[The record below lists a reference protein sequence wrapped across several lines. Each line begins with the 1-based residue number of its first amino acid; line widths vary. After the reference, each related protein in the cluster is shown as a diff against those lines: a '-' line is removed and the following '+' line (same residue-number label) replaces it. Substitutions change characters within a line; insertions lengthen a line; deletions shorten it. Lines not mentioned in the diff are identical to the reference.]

1 MKPLHAILNALK
13 GRTQTNIEAREI
25 HYAMSLFWVGT
36 SDHAR
41 SDHAR
46 QVHVCGQD
54 RCVLWSR
61 CPTPTKAL
69 CVGRDP
75 CGRPS
80 HEIGTLFNSSSLKR
94 TGHECLHPAT
104 KPVRTLKPS
113 NLLARVSAILLFS
126 SLAFGQ
132 VAGVTPVN
140 VASKTDLALPL
151 VSIGSSVGWKIGAE
165 DYRLNVAQSL
175 NNASLEV
182 YSPEINLNDYA
193 NKTDRKN
200 YYGDELYAKNAKLET
215 TFKLSNSANLQLVNK
230 KFGSSLK
237 HSFVQLFSG
246 SLNTGFYPMAVQ
258 SLGNGKNSY
267 QIRASQGVRVEAS
280 QFTVNVRG
288 QFGQDQ
294 LVAFLDIG
302 KDAIGQKVTLENY
315 DADGKNEMN
324 LSLVQPTNSVPL
336 AISENLAWT
345 GNTILVTPDLVGTWK
360 ILTRVLPTTKQFSNS
375 VAFRFKIGG
384 KPLFA
389 RIPGFPT
396 PKTALEPAK
405 PVSTGVLQVSAR
417 ASICGTVLPF
427 KAGFKI
433 KGIQYQ
439 APTSLRLAP
448 GNYNLEPDI
457 LAGAKTQS
465 VGVNIKSNEVSSV
478 NLNYVVA
485 VALSAQPQVLE
496 LKPGQSANL
505 DVQVTTAFA
514 LVVPINLKL
523 MPSAGIKVGTVAAG
537 QALNSLPFKTSVT
550 VTASSGGKINIGL
563 GAGCPTLEIPV
574 TVILP
579 KPPAQPAKLTLEKTV
594 DRDEATVGETLNFT
608 ITAKNVGGSS
618 VNGIKLVDTLPQG
631 LTGKNLQEIVDL
643 KAGEARVFKLA
654 AQIASNAK
662 GSILNTATLE
672 GNQQQLKASASVRV
686 KVAPTP
692 KPEPRVPPARLILT
706 KTVDQFEVNRGDT
719 VNFKVTV
726 SNIGGVTA
734 TEIQLKDTMPTGLIA
749 ANLETVFDLKPA
761 ETRVFPITALVAS
774 DAKGLIRNTARLEGN
789 NQSLQASARVR
800 VNPPSVVAAKLKLE
814 KTVDKSVVESGET
827 VNFTITVRNIGN
839 ANATGIKLSDVMP
852 EGIKAPNLE
861 QMFDLQAGQT
871 RAFEIPA
878 KVTSQ
883 IAGTIRNTVNL
894 FWNDERLQASA
905 SVMVQIP
912 KPIPTPKADP
922 AKLKLEKFADTQS
935 AQAGGIINYTLK
947 VSNTGGTLAQN
958 IKLEDVLP
966 DGLEGQDFVQ
976 SFDLE
981 PGQSFEFMVAAK
993 VKNGFAGKIIN
1004 TARVT
1009 WGSSQ
1014 RIVNLAARA
1023 TVLVPVQNL
1032 KRPASIRLV
1041 KFVDRGRVYMGDTAN
1056 FTIIVWNEG
1065 DAVAKNV
1072 NLRDQLPEGLSGE
1085 NIDQTFDLRAHEH
1098 RWFYVAAKVTTDKAG
1113 TITNTA
1119 RATFGNTVLEEP
1131 ASVYVLEP
1139 KPVSEV
1145 LEPNIKLEKIVNK
1158 AIAKPLEALEYT
1170 IRVTNTGK
1178 GVAKSVKLED
1188 VLPKGVNGKS
1198 LRASFKL
1205 EAGESRVFTISVSV
1219 SKDAVGTITNTAVV
1233 TLGGVETRASAVT
1246 TITPVID
1253 LRLKKTV
1260 TPSQAKTG
1268 DLVTYELEV
1277 ENLGPSTATNV
1288 KLHDSLPIGLNVYGA
1303 KPDQGICATND
1314 NTLDCNLGT
1323 LAASAKTLVVL
1334 NAIVTASSGK
1344 LVNTAFVEAN
1354 ESETNLENNAD
1365 SVPLEILPVAL
1376 GTLNVN
1382 AVAVICGQRVPLE
1395 NANYSLNG
1403 ETHKTGESLKLA
1415 PGNYSLQPAVLEGAS
1430 TQTVNVNIGSNQ
1442 VSNVT
1447 LEYNPKLELSL
1458 DPAKLELKLGER
1470 ANVTATVST
1479 AFLYFLPFKLN
1490 LVLPDGLQTQD
1501 ALVFEGKTRVSEPAM
1516 LTVSVRA
1523 TKTISSGE
1531 IRANLEP
1538 NCVAASSRVIANAKP
1553 LPPEIRESQILVL
1566 AKLESPPSTGFV
1578 VLSDRIPANSKYIKD
1593 SSRLLKSSDL
1603 DINQQPSSSANRDVL
1618 ADPLVN
1624 GDRLFWV
1631 IPAEKLR
1638 TTLLARAKQNLLL
1651 MRANQQTREAFG
1663 VTYRVSHEAA
1673 ITIPNDPAIILIV
1686 PTRTNTDTRPRVAPN
1701 SVLGSLVGTGE
1712 LVLLEGNAEVI
1723 QMLQSAN
1730 DVNGIVLND
1739 LRPETKGAAVK
1750 LEVKIERPT
1759 NDPTDQPVLTVR
1771 ALDAAGNPANDEFAT
1786 LEINVE
1792 PETPDAAPEIPG
1804 YQVLLNNGVARVRL
1818 RDLTRG
1824 EGEVAP
1830 TVDVKVEA
1838 RVTNENGII
1847 TSSLSFNTSE
1857 LAFTSSNPLLPNVT
1871 PVVASERPLVASGL
1885 ASVQLNLSFADTTE
1899 FSVSGSLRAFARGDL
1914 GNDWVLTAAVNWQA
1928 DLNPNLVLSGSLLP
1942 PSNPFERFPI
1952 LGDASSTGSD
1962 IRSSEGIYLKL
1973 ERGPSYLLYGQITP
1987 DFRGL
1992 LSNYSPNFNGFQALA
2007 RGANYRVNGFAALVP
2022 NANQR
2027 FKTRGD
2033 GTSFYRLNANVQ
2045 NSSER
2050 VVIVTYDKNN
2060 LDIKLS
2066 EVVLKRLADYTLD
2079 NLSGNIQLTK
2089 SLFSTDANGNP
2100 QYLEVEYSVAGT
2112 DVPRELRFGV
2122 QAALLATPEFTL
2134 SATALQY
2141 KPGLNPLYL
2150 LGIAANY
2157 ASNGLQLAFETT
2169 FSGEIG
2175 NGGGLGLAAQAS
2187 YTTDQFQIQ
2196 GRYQDTQP
2204 GYFDPSNAT
2213 ALQARNLE
2221 VKAVIG
2227 DIKDFS
2233 INLALNHNQDY
2244 AIGNSSTK
2252 LSARA
2257 AKEFGAFSANIGL
2270 LLQFAHTPANAD
2282 PFSRDLFLTLGAQ
2295 LPLGNWKLGFLQRI
2309 PIFPTA
2315 YGDTTLS
2322 VEYAIS
2328 SDFSLRLSDTLTYE
2342 PDFIRQALSL
2352 GATGRFSNAEFLR
2365 LLGADNTDKQPD
2377 TFGTTNIAAS
2387 FETTNTSGDAG
2398 RARVGVDTNIP
2409 LGNNWS
2415 TQIGGEAL
2423 FSPTVTGAVSLGA
2436 RYATD
2441 DLQGGAKLQLGFSSA
2456 GIKQVYTIS
2465 GIAKISP
2472 ELTISPSLEYDVLPE
2487 FVKLAND
2494 TYVQDGGRY
2503 SIAAAWRA
2511 DDWNIL
2517 TNHTGRFGVYAPN
2530 GDSIQGEIQFGYNG
2544 FERLFIR
2551 AGAAYK
2557 LNASAFTAQIGAGF
2571 TYFVTDTLGVG
2582 ANAAYQFQPATSSA
2596 KIAFGV
2602 EASYRIL
2609 NGFVVTAG
2617 FNFTGFQGISSF
2629 TTAPGF
2635 YLRFDFKFDER
2646 LFYGK

>member
-1 MKPLHAILNALK
+1 MKPFYTILSAFIGRFKHDVTRVENAMFHRCDHESCK
-13 GRTQTNIEAREI
+13 GEA
-25 HYAMSLFWVGT
+25 
-36 SDHAR
+36 
-41 SDHAR
+41 
-46 QVHVCGQD
+46 
-54 RCVLWSR
+54 
-61 CPTPTKAL
+61 
-69 CVGRDP
+69 
-75 CGRPS
+75 
-80 HEIGTLFNSSSLKR
+80 
-94 TGHECLHPAT
+94 CLHPA
-104 KPVRTLKPS
+104 KNLVRSVKPS
-113 NLLARVSAILLFS
+113 KLLARVSAVLLFLS
-126 SLAFGQ
+126 VAIAQ
-132 VAGVTPVN
+132 VTGVNPVN
-140 VASKTDLALPL
+140 VASKSDLALPL

-165 DYRLNVAQSL
+165 DYRLNVAQDL
-175 NNASLEV
+175 KNASLEV
-182 YSPEINLNDYA
+182 YSPEINLDDYA

-215 TFKLSNSANLQLVNK
+215 TFKLAGSANLQLVNK
-230 KFGSSLK
+230 KFGLSLK

-246 SLNTGFYPMAVQ
+246 SLNAGFYPMAVQ
-258 SLGNGKNSY
+258 SAGNGKNSY

-294 LVAFLDIG
+294 LVAYLDIG

-315 DADGKNEMN
+315 DADGKNEMV
-324 LSLVQPTNSVPL
+324 LSLVEPTNSVPL
-336 AISENLAWT
+336 AISENLAWK
-345 GNTILVTPDLVGTWK
+345 GNTIVVTPDLVGTWK
-360 ILTRVLPTTKQFSNS
+360 ILTRVLLTTKQFSNS

-405 PVSTGVLQVSAR
+405 PAPTGVLQVSAR

-439 APTSLRLAP
+439 APTSLRLAS
-448 GNYNLEPDI
+448 GTYTLEPDQ
-457 LAGAKTQS
+457 LAGAKTLAAT
-465 VGVNIKSNEVSSV
+465 VNIKANEVSSL

-485 VALSAQPQVLE
+485 LSLSAQPQALE
-496 LKPGQSANL
+496 LKPGLSANL
-505 DVQVTTAFA
+505 DVQVITDFA
-514 LVVPINLKL
+514 LAVPINLKL
-523 MPSAGIKVGTVAAG
+523 MPSAGIKVGTVSAG
-537 QALNSLPFKTSVT
+537 QALNSKAFKTSIAIS
-550 VTASSGGKINIGL
+550 ASSSGKINIGL
-563 GAGCPTLEIPV
+563 GASCPTLEIPIKV
-574 TVILP
+574 TAP
-579 KPPAQPAKLTLEKTV
+579 TPPATAAKLTLKKTV
-594 DRDEATVGETLNFT
+594 DRIEVIAGETVNYT
-608 ITAKNVGGSS
+608 ITASNIGGSS
-618 VNGIKLVDTLPQG
+618 ANGIKLADVLPPG
-631 LTGKNLQEIVDL
+631 LNGKNLQETFAL
-643 KAGEARVFKLA
+643 KAGETRVFKLE
-654 AQIASNAK
+654 AQVASDAK
-662 GSILNTATLE
+662 GSILNTATLD
-672 GNQQQLKASASVRV
+672 GNQQKLSASASVWV
-686 KVAPTP
+686 KVAPAP
-692 KPEPRVPPARLILT
+692 MPEPRAPPARLKLS
-706 KTVDQFEVNRGDT
+706 KTVDQFEVKRGDT
-719 VNFKVTV
+719 VQFRIVV
-726 SNIGGVTA
+726 SNTGGTIA
-734 TEIQLKDTMPTGLIA
+734 TGIQLKDAMPVGLVA
-749 ANLETVFDLKPA
+749 AKLETVFDLKPN
-761 ETRVFPITALVAS
+761 ETREFPITALVAE
-774 DAKGLIRNTARLEGN
+774 DAKGFIRNTATLEGN
-789 NQSLQASARVR
+789 NQSLKASARIH
-800 VNPPSVVAAKLKLE
+800 VNPPPTQTVLLAKLKLE
-814 KTVDKSVVESGET
+814 KTVDKAVAQNGET
-827 VNFTITVRNIGN
+827 VNFRVKVSNTGN

-852 EGIKAPNLE
+852 EGIQAPNLE
-861 QMFDLQAGQT
+861 QTFDLQAGES

-878 KVTSQ
+878 KVAQT
-883 IAGTIRNTVNL
+883 AGTIRNSANL
-894 FWNDERLQASA
+894 FWNDQRLQASA
-905 SVMVQIP
+905 SVRIQIL
-912 KPIPTPKADP
+912 KPIPVSRAEP

-935 AQAGGIINYTLK
+935 ALPGQAINYSLK
-947 VSNTGGTLAQN
+947 VSNTGGTIAKG

-966 DGLEGQDFVQ
+966 EGLDGQDFVQ
-976 SFDLE
+976 TFELE
-981 PGQSFEFMVAAK
+981 PAQSKEFTVSAK
-993 VKNGFAGKIIN
+993 VKNGFSGKILN
-1004 TARVT
+1004 TARVN
-1009 WGSSQ
+1009 WKAGGRSA
-1014 RIVNLAARA
+1014 NLTARA
-1023 TVLVPVQNL
+1023 VVLVPVQPVS
-1032 KRPASIRLV
+1032 RSASIRLV
-1041 KFVDRGRVYMGDTAN
+1041 KFVDRGRVFMNQTAN

-1065 DAVAKNV
+1065 DALAKNV
-1072 NLRDQLPEGLSGE
+1072 NLRDQLPEGLSGD

-1098 RWFYVAAKVTTDKAG
+1098 RWFYVAAKVTTDKVG

-1119 RATFGNTVLEEP
+1119 RASFGNTVLEES
-1131 ASVYVLEP
+1131 ANVYILEP
-1139 KPVSEV
+1139 VAPNPAPEV
-1145 LEPNIKLEKIVNK
+1145 LQPQIKLEKIVNK
-1158 AIAKPLEALEYT
+1158 PIAKALEALEYT
-1170 IRVTNTGK
+1170 IRVSNTGN
-1178 GVAKSVKLED
+1178 GVAKSVTLED
-1188 VLPKGVNGKS
+1188 VLPKGVTGKN
-1198 LRASFKL
+1198 LEAVFKL
-1205 EAGESRVFTISVSV
+1205 EAGESRIFTIPAIVA
-1219 SKDAVGTITNTAVV
+1219 KDAAGTITNTAL
-1233 TLGGVETRASAVT
+1233 TTWNGVETRASAVT
-1246 TITPVID
+1246 SILSVID

-1260 TPSQAKTG
+1260 TPTQAKTG

-1277 ENLGPSTATNV
+1277 ENLGPSTATNI
-1288 KLHDSLPIGLNVYGA
+1288 KLHDALPAGLNVFGA

-1323 LAASAKTLVVL
+1323 LAAGAKTLVVL
-1334 NAIVTASSGK
+1334 NATVRATSGK
-1344 LVNTAFVEAN
+1344 LVNTAFVEAS
-1354 ESETNLENNAD
+1354 ESEVTLENNTD
-1365 SVPLEILPVAL
+1365 SVPLEILLPAF

-1382 AVAVICGQRVPLE
+1382 AVAVVCGQRVPLE
-1395 NANYSLNG
+1395 VANYSLNG
-1403 ETHKTGESLKLA
+1403 EAHKTGERLKFT
-1415 PGNYSLQPAVLEGAS
+1415 PGNYVLQPAALEGAS
-1430 TQTVNVNIGSNQ
+1430 TQEVKVVVVANQ

-1447 LEYNPKLELSL
+1447 LEYNPKLELNL
-1458 DPAKLELKLGER
+1458 DPVKLELKLGER
-1470 ANVTATVST
+1470 ANLTATVST
-1479 AFLYFLPFKLN
+1479 SFLYFLPFKLN
-1490 LVLPDGLQTQD
+1490 LVLPNGLQTQD
-1501 ALVFEGKTRVSEPAM
+1501 ALNFEGKTRASEPAKF
-1516 LTVSVRA
+1516 TVSVRA

-1531 IRANLEP
+1531 IRANLES
-1538 NCVAASSRVIANAKP
+1538 NCLTANSSVMASAKP

-1566 AKLESPPSTGFV
+1566 AKLETLPNTGFV
-1578 VLSDRIPANSKYIKD
+1578 VLSDRIPADSKYIKD
-1593 SSRLLKSSDL
+1593 SSRLLRSSDL
-1603 DINQQPSSSANRDVL
+1603 DMNQQPISSANRDL
-1618 ADPLVN
+1618 LPDPLVN

-1638 TTLLARAKQNLLL
+1638 TLMQARTKQNVLL

-1663 VTYRVSHEAA
+1663 VTYRVSHEGA
-1673 ITIPNDPAIILIV
+1673 ITVPNDPAIILIV

-1701 SVLGSLVGTGE
+1701 SILGSLVGTGE
-1712 LVLLEGNAEVI
+1712 LVLVEGNPEVI

-1730 DVNGIVLND
+1730 ASNGILLND

-1750 LEVKIERPT
+1750 LEVKLERPT
-1759 NDPTDQPVLTVR
+1759 NDPSDQPVLTIR
-1771 ALDAAGNPANDEFAT
+1771 ALDAAGNPANDEFVT

-1792 PETPDAAPEIPG
+1792 LETPDAAPEIPG

-1818 RDLTRG
+1818 RDLGRG

-1830 TVDVKVEA
+1830 TVNVNVEA
-1838 RVTNENGII
+1838 RVSNENGII
-1847 TSSLSFNTSE
+1847 SSSLSFNTSE
-1857 LAFTSSNPLLPNVT
+1857 LALNSSNPLLPDST

-1885 ASVQLNLSFADTTE
+1885 ASVQLSLSFADPTE

-1928 DLNPNLVLSGSLLP
+1928 DLNQNLVLSGSLLP

-1962 IRSSEGIYLKL
+1962 IRSNEGIYLKL

-1987 DFRGL
+1987 GFRGL
-1992 LSNYSPNFNGFQALA
+1992 LTNYSPNFNGFQALA
-2007 RGANYRVNGFAALVP
+2007 RGSNYKVNGFAAFVP
-2022 NANQR
+2022 NADQR
-2027 FKTRGD
+2027 FKTQGD
-2033 GTSFYRLNANVQ
+2033 GTSFYRLNVSVQ
-2045 NSSER
+2045 SSSER
-2050 VVIVTYDKNN
+2050 VVIVTYDRNN
-2060 LDIKLS
+2060 LKIKLS
-2066 EVVLKRLADYTLD
+2066 ETVLKRLADYTID
-2079 NLSGNIQLTK
+2079 NLSGNIQLSK

-2100 QYLEVEYSVAGT
+2100 QFLEVEYAVAGSA
-2112 DVPRELRFGV
+2112 VPRELRFGV
-2122 QAALLATPEFTL
+2122 QAALLVTPEFSL
-2134 SATALQY
+2134 SATALQF

-2150 LGIAANY
+2150 LGVAANY
-2157 ASNGLQLAFETT
+2157 ASNGLQLSLETS

-2187 YTTDQFQIQ
+2187 YTSDQFQIQ
-2196 GRYQDTQP
+2196 ARYQDTQP

-2213 ALQARNLE
+2213 SLQSRNLE

-2227 DIKDFS
+2227 DINDFS
-2233 INLALNHNQDY
+2233 VNLALNHNQDY
-2244 AIGNSSTK
+2244 AIGTSSTK

-2282 PFSRDLFLTLGAQ
+2282 PFTQGLFLTLGAQ
-2295 LPLGNWKLGFLQRI
+2295 VPLGNWKFGFLQRV
-2309 PIFPTA
+2309 PIFPTT

-2322 VEYAIS
+2322 IEYALS
-2328 SDFSLRLSDTLTYE
+2328 GNFSLRLSDTLTYE

-2352 GATGRFSNAEFLR
+2352 GATGRFSNTEFLR
-2365 LLGADNTDKQPD
+2365 LLGAENLEQHPD

-2387 FETTNTSGDAG
+2387 YETTNISGDAG

-2465 GIAKISP
+2465 GVVKISP
-2472 ELTISPSLEYDVLPE
+2472 ELTISPSLEYNVLPE

-2530 GDSIQGEIQFGYNG
+2530 GDTIQGEIQFGYNG

-2596 KIAFGV
+2596 KLAFGV